1 MIWDLGVYCK
11 KMKHPSQDTTN
22 EINILPIKVYNIAL
36 SIMLYK
42 IYEINTNID
51 AYRSKTF
58 SFLESKL
65 GVFKRYLLD
74 PGNFNKVNSL
84 L

>member
-1 MIWDLGVYCK
+1 
-11 KMKHPSQDTTN
+11 MKHPSQDTTN

-58 SFLESKL
+58 SFFRE
-65 GVFKRYLLD
+65 
-74 PGNFNKVNSL
+74 
-84 L
+84 

>member
-1 MIWDLGVYCK
+1 MLIEVK
-11 KMKHPSQDTTN
+11 
-22 EINILPIKVYNIAL
+22 L
-36 SIMLYK
+36 SL
-42 IYEINTNID
+42 
-51 AYRSKTF
+51 
-58 SFLESKL
+58 FLESKL